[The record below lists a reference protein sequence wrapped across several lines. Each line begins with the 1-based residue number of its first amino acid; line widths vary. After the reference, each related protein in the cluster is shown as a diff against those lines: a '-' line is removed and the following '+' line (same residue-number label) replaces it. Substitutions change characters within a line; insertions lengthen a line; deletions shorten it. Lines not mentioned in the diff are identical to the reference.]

1 LRRHLENL
9 DKYCETF
16 GAAGFFYV
24 DIYYQPAGSKFNT
37 KLCPGPITPNV
48 LIKEKSKKNNKVKQ
62 DRAFHTINQTILGG
76 WLYTNTFGYLKSIK
90 LLDYVFNP
98 KNSDLTNS
106 SFDFFK
112 KSSDLTIV
120 NESLN
125 DVENGLQ
132 IGFTIEQMADKAE
145 NLLKTIGLTSN
156 FAKLVYIIGH
166 GASSTNNTHYAG
178 YDCGACSG
186 RPGSVNAKIM
196 AFICNHKAVR
206 KLLKSRS
213 IDIPDHT
220 FFIAGL
226 HDTTL
231 DDLLFFDDYFETT
244 HHKMLHK
251 TNVNTF
257 KNALSLNIQERAKKF
272 DLVNGNIK
280 QIENQVKTRAFSL
293 FEPRPELNH
302 ATNMMCVVGNRSLTY
317 NVNLE
322 RKSFLNSYNYKTDA
336 DGKILTGIL
345 NAITPVCGGINLE
358 YFFSRVDNHRLG
370 AGSKLPHNVVSLLGV
385 SNGISGDLRVGL
397 PSQMIEIHQPVRLL
411 MLIEHH
417 IEVVEMAIKSNPN
430 TYEWYKNDWIK
441 LGVINPIS
449 KDIYLFDN
457 GSFKN
462 INSLLIS

>member
-1 LRRHLENL
+1 
-9 DKYCETF
+9 
-16 GAAGFFYV
+16 
-24 DIYYQPAGSKFNT
+24 
-37 KLCPGPITPNV
+37 
-48 LIKEKSKKNNKVKQ
+48 
-62 DRAFHTINQTILGG
+62 
-76 WLYTNTFGYLKSIK
+76 
-90 LLDYVFNP
+90 
-98 KNSDLTNS
+98 
-106 SFDFFK
+106 
-112 KSSDLTIV
+112 
-120 NESLN
+120 
-125 DVENGLQ
+125 
-132 IGFTIEQMADKAE
+132 
-145 NLLKTIGLTSN
+145 
-156 FAKLVYIIGH
+156 
-166 GASSTNNTHYAG
+166 
-178 YDCGACSG
+178 
-186 RPGSVNAKIM
+186 M